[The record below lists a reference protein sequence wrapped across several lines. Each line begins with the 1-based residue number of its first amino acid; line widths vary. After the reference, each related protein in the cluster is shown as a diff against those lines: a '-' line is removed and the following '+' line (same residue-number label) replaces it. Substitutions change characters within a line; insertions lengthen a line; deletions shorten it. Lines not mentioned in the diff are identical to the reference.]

1 MTVALRSAVIGLGA
15 MGRHHVRV
23 LSELPGVELIAVADV
38 SQEMVDSTV
47 NAYGVNGYLA
57 INDLFENERLDMVS
71 IVVPT
76 SLHHETSIKAMR
88 AGVNVLCEKPIA
100 STVDLAAEMIQVSRE
115 EGVRLMIGH
124 IERFNPAILELKKR
138 IDQAGEI
145 YQITSRRLGPF
156 PDRIRDVG
164 VVVDLASHDID
175 AMNFLLESEA
185 SSVYAQTAQRVHA
198 TNEDMVVGT
207 VRFANGVVGSLDVNW
222 LTSTKV
228 RELMVIGSHG
238 TFTANYLT
246 QDLQFFENAAVES
259 DWEDFQDLQ
268 RIAVGQSIR
277 YEFEK
282 VEPLRAE
289 LIAFADAI
297 IGNKEV
303 PAPPESAANA
313 LSIALALIESA
324 HASNVIVPKLL
335 PQRPARRLMA
345 HEMERRR

>member
-23 LSELPGVELIAVADV
+23 LSELPGVELVAVADV
-38 SQEMVDSTV
+38 SQEMVDTTV
-47 NAYGVNGYLA
+47 KAYGVNGYSD
-57 INDLFENERLDMVS
+57 INGLFENERLDMVS

-100 STVDLAAEMIQVSRE
+100 STVELAAEMIQVSHE

-175 AMNFLLESEA
+175 AMNFLLGSDAEY
-185 SSVYAQTAQRVHA
+185 VFAQTAQRIHA
-198 TNEDMVVGT
+198 SDEDMVLGT
-207 VRFANGVVGSLDVNW
+207 IRFANGVIGSLDVNW

-228 RELMVIGSHG
+228 RELMVTGSRG
-238 TFTANYLT
+238 TFVADYLT
-246 QDLQFFENAAVES
+246 QDLQFFENGAVES
-259 DWEDFQDLQ
+259 SWTDLKDLQ
-268 RIAVGQSIR
+268 RIAVGESVR

-289 LIAFADAI
+289 ISSFIESIAND
-297 IGNKEV
+297 KEV
-303 PAPPESAANA
+303 PAPAEGAANA
-313 LSIALALIESA
+313 LSIALAMIESA
-324 HASNVIVPKLL
+324 KTASPISPVLL
-335 PQRPARRLMA
+335 PAVPA
-345 HEMERRR
+345 

>member
-1 MTVALRSAVIGLGA
+1 MTVGLRSAVIGLGA

-23 LSELPGVELIAVADV
+23 LSELPGVDLVAVADV
-38 SQEMVDSTV
+38 SHEMVETTV
-47 NAYGVNGYLA
+47 KAYGVNGYSN
-57 INDLFENERLDMVS
+57 IDDLFENERLDMVS

-100 STVDLAAEMIQVSRE
+100 STVELAAEMIQVSRD

-175 AMNFLLESEA
+175 AMNFLLGSDAEY
-185 SSVYAQTAQRVHA
+185 VFAQTAQRVHA
-198 TNEDMVVGT
+198 SDEDMVLGT
-207 VRFANGVVGSLDVNW
+207 IRFANGVIGSLDVNW

-228 RELMVIGSHG
+228 RELMVTGSRG
-238 TFTANYLT
+238 TFVADYLT
-246 QDLQFFENAAVES
+246 QDLQFFENGAVES
-259 DWEDFQDLQ
+259 SWTDLKDLQ
-268 RIAVGQSIR
+268 RIAVGKSVR

-289 LIAFADAI
+289 ISSFIESIANDT
-297 IGNKEV
+297 EV
-303 PAPPESAANA
+303 PAPAEGAANA
-313 LSIALALIESA
+313 LSIALAMIESA
-324 HASNVIVPKLL
+324 KIASPVSPVLL
-335 PQRPARRLMA
+335 PAVPA
-345 HEMERRR
+345 

>member
-23 LSELPGVELIAVADV
+23 LSELPGVELVAVADV
-38 SQEMVDSTV
+38 SQEMVDTTV
-47 NAYGVNGYLA
+47 KAYGVNGYSD
-57 INDLFENERLDMVS
+57 INGLFENERLDMVS

-76 SLHHETSIKAMR
+76 SLHHETSIKDMR

-100 STVDLAAEMIQVSRE
+100 STVELAAEMIQVSRD

-175 AMNFLLESEA
+175 AMNFLLGSDAEY
-185 SSVYAQTAQRVHA
+185 VFAQTAQRIHA
-198 TNEDMVVGT
+198 SDEDMVLGT
-207 VRFANGVVGSLDVNW
+207 IRFANGVIGSLDVNW

-228 RELMVIGSHG
+228 RELMVTGSRG
-238 TFTANYLT
+238 TFVADYLT
-246 QDLQFFENAAVES
+246 QDLQFFENGAVES
-259 DWEDFQDLQ
+259 SWTDLKDLQ
-268 RIAVGQSIR
+268 RIAVGESVR

-289 LIAFADAI
+289 ISSFIESIANDT
-297 IGNKEV
+297 EV
-303 PAPPESAANA
+303 PAPAEGAANA
-313 LSIALALIESA
+313 LSIALAMIESA
-324 HASNVIVPKLL
+324 KTASPISPVLL
-335 PQRPARRLMA
+335 PAVLA
-345 HEMERRR
+345 